1 MILHFFLKTKWFPF
15 EHTLTQFSASLL
27 NCTSVCIL
35 EHFKVYIVCISI
47 LWPCAISSSKWAL
60 VIMTWCWIF
69 MYVVSSS
76 MSYSF
81 ILINNSTLVWLEGP
95 LKASLSLQF
104 HTYSHWKW
112 KSDMHTIL
120 NFYIHKTYR
129 KDKRRTKK
137 ILCLLYF
144 LCCHVC
150 HSCMG
155 IIYIIWKTLT

>member
-1 MILHFFLKTKWFPF
+1 MLKDSIILNNFLIFHFCLKTKWFPF
-15 EHTLTQFSASLL
+15 EPTLTQFSASLL

-35 EHFKVYIVCISI
+35 EHFEVYIVCISI

-95 LKASLSLQF
+95 LKASLSTIPYIFPLEMKVRHAYNF
-104 HTYSHWKW
+104 ELLHTQN
-112 KSDMHTIL
+112 IQE
-120 NFYIHKTYR
+120 R
-129 KDKRRTKK
+129 
-137 ILCLLYF
+137 
-144 LCCHVC
+144 
-150 HSCMG
+150 
-155 IIYIIWKTLT
+155 